1 MTAYERGEASYFAT
15 PPVQLVRALKVSL
28 TEILGSSAAKGEGEQ
43 GRVPAGNGMLC
54 ILEGLR
60 GKLLLP
66 SVRGSGVA
74 GLLAMETCTCA
85 WDPWRLG
92 SMFCIFEGL
101 RGNLLLPRV
110 SKNEMESG
118 STLLSWMDF
127 QGVE

>member
-1 MTAYERGEASYFAT
+1 MF
-15 PPVQLVRALKVSL
+15 
-28 TEILGSSAAKGEGEQ
+28 
-43 GRVPAGNGMLC
+43 C

-60 GKLLLP
+60 GKALLP
-66 SVRGSGVA
+66 SVSGSGVG

-85 WDPWRLG
+85 WDSWRLEN
-92 SMFCIFEGL
+92 MFCIFEGL

-118 STLLSWMDF
+118 SMLLSWMDF